1 MKIKKITLNILQ
13 KVKILLLKFWQIIL
27 RHKIKSV
34 IIFIIFIIAGYFGY
48 NYFNKESSETKYIL
62 TSVTKGTITTTV
74 SGTGQVQAETEK
86 NVSADASGKV
96 IYLNPN
102 IKVGNTISKGTQIA
116 TIDNSDALNDIE
128 DAEENL
134 ETAKIDLD
142 DLIGA
147 NESNPKVTQDAK
159 EDLEKA
165 YEDGYNT
172 VSSVFLD
179 LPSVMKNLEDILYGN
194 AFDRYQQNIDYY
206 TYNLEHQGE
215 DSNILN
221 FRKSTIDSYN
231 KARDAYEK
239 NFDDYKKSSIYS
251 TDQEIDSLI
260 SQTYE
265 TSKLISQSVKDA
277 INFIQFYEDVLT
289 RKNIPINNT
298 IDTHISNLSSYLSTT
313 NSDVSSL
320 FNTKSNIK
328 NGIEAIDDCANQ
340 IRTAQ
345 LNVKSK
351 ENALQNAKDK
361 LNDYYI
367 YANLTGVISAVNIE
381 SGENVSSGSNVVTII
396 TTSKIAAI
404 TLSEAD
410 IVGIKTGN
418 KAKVTFDAIEGLEI
432 EGQVSQVDSAGSAS
446 SGVVSYGL
454 EIAFDTD
461 NEDVKPEMSVSATI
475 IKNSKENVLILP
487 SAAVKEG
494 NNGYYVQTLDEK
506 YDLTNRSISIKGIV
520 SDTLPTIQNI
530 EIGLADDINTEIIN
544 GLKEGDQVI
553 LRISSGITTTSN
565 TSNNQSGNI
574 INVGGGGTGTRMQ
587 TGGPPGM

>member
-461 NEDVKPEMSVSATI
+461 NEDVKPGMSVSATI